1 MMAVGPTGAG
11 KSSLLNALLCPSVR
25 TIEIRDCH
33 FKTDD
38 SANSVT
44 DIISSKIGPF
54 LGGEALNGTKL
65 VRLYDTPGLGDS
77 DGSDGDTLKGIVE
90 AIIEDGSNIR
100 ALLLV
105 FKARI
110 CKRRGTFFHFET

>member
-44 DIISSKIGPF
+44 DNIDFRIGPF
-54 LGGEALNGTKL
+54 LG
-65 VRLYDTPGLGDS
+65 
-77 DGSDGDTLKGIVE
+77 VE
-90 AIIEDGSNIR
+90 AHLTRKGEGVVDTS
-100 ALLLV
+100 
-105 FKARI
+105 
-110 CKRRGTFFHFET
+110 KRL